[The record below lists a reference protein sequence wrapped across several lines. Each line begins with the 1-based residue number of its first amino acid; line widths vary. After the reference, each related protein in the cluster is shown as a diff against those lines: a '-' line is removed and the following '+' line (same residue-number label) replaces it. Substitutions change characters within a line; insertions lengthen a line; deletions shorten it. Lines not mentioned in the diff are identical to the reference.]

1 MADDVELMGAALEER
16 VQHCEARLRELSGR
30 MGRHSAL
37 MDQQTWAGV
46 QARHAA
52 LLRQG
57 GPEVFRCFSY
67 GSLVSLYSQQRIT
80 LSKDLKL
87 QVQVTVT
94 TQVLSKQA
102 QKTC

>member
-57 GPEVFRCFSY
+57 GPEVFRCFSC
-67 GSLVSLYSQQRIT
+67 GSLVSWVFLGYVSVR
-80 LSKDLKL
+80 S
-87 QVQVTVT
+87 
-94 TQVLSKQA
+94 VLFFFSICFFVA
-102 QKTC
+102 A